1 MSCVICGKPTDGGTY
16 AGFPCCLDC
25 YMHRP
30 DDVLAYEQ
38 ALKNRPEPGSEHM
51 RRPVSDSLVTIYT
64 DGACSG
70 NPGPGGWAAVLSTG
84 QRRKEVAGRKPHT
97 TNNEM
102 ELAAVCEALKA
113 LKRSGLSVAIY
124 TDSMLVINLLANGH
138 QTKKSHLAVLV
149 REIKEL
155 VVAKNLRCDRFHV
168 NGHSGDPGNE
178 RANALARIEARKAKR
193 M

>member
-1 MSCVICGKPTDGGTY
+1 MPNFD
-16 AGFPCCLDC
+16 
-25 YMHRP
+25 
-30 DDVLAYEQ
+30 
-38 ALKNRPEPGSEHM
+38 
-51 RRPVSDSLVTIYT
+51 VTIHT

-70 NPGPGGWAAVLSTG
+70 NPGPGGWAAVLSAG
-84 QRRKEVAGRKPHT
+84 EHRKEIAGRKPHT

-102 ELAAVCEALKA
+102 ELMAVCQALETI
-113 LKRSGLSVAIY
+113 KRVGLSVAIH
-124 TDSMLVINLLANGH
+124 TDSLLVINLLANGH
-138 QTKKSHLAVLV
+138 QTKKPHLAVLV

-155 VVAKNLRCDRFHV
+155 VTAQNLRCDWLHV

>member
-16 AGFPCCLDC
+16 AGIPLCFDC
-25 YMHRP
+25 YCHRS
-30 DDVLAYEQ
+30 DDVLAYEK
-38 ALKNRPEPGSEHM
+38 AHASTA
-51 RRPVSDSLVTIYT
+51 VTIWI

-70 NPGPGGWAAVLSTG
+70 NPGPGGWAAVLSAG
-84 QRRKEVAGRKPHT
+84 QHHKEVAGQKPHT

-138 QTKKSHLAVLV
+138 QTKKPHLAVLV
-149 REIKEL
+149 REIREL
-155 VVAKNLRCDRFHV
+155 VAAKNLRCNWLHV